1 MSVKSETFSSRNLNS
16 IKSDMESIWSGTAS
30 EALCSSLNETI
41 LAINDTES
49 YLVSYDSALSLLDTY
64 KRNENVI
71 KEYEKSISYEQNNPS
86 VRNIRTV
93 MVDGESKN
101 ETFYTVN
108 HAMISLWTES
118 MNSLINDNVVIKK
131 QIEELLSSI
140 LPNNLQPKNNTDIAH
155 RGSKFDGERNN
166 YKIGDNSLD
175 AFINA
180 GRNGFWGAEAD
191 VIQAPDG
198 SLVCSHNAVKKGEN
212 PISFEQYLDVCKEY
226 GMTAIIDMKYSN
238 GWSKAGE
245 DEYVS
250 QILATI
256 EDKGMMDSCVIQTNN
271 KHDITNVRSNSEEA
285 RIWFLTDDVSKD
297 NIEFIKDNGVECVN
311 TKYTDNTT
319 SRVTTLKNNDINICV
334 WNVFS
339 EKDKNFLL
347 DRGATY
353 IMSDNVLGITPYQE
367 GEEDYNDIVN

>member
-1 MSVKSETFSSRNLNS
+1 
-16 IKSDMESIWSGTAS
+16 
-30 EALCSSLNETI
+30 
-41 LAINDTES
+41 
-49 YLVSYDSALSLLDTY
+49 
-64 KRNENVI
+64 
-71 KEYEKSISYEQNNPS
+71 
-86 VRNIRTV
+86 
-93 MVDGESKN
+93 
-101 ETFYTVN
+101 
-108 HAMISLWTES
+108 
-118 MNSLINDNVVIKK
+118 
-131 QIEELLSSI
+131 
-140 LPNNLQPKNNTDIAH
+140 
-155 RGSKFDGERNN
+155 
-166 YKIGDNSLD
+166 
-175 AFINA
+175 
-180 GRNGFWGAEAD
+180 
-191 VIQAPDG
+191 
-198 SLVCSHNAVKKGEN
+198 
-212 PISFEQYLDVCKEY
+212 
-226 GMTAIIDMKYSN
+226 MTAIIDMKYSN

-297 NIEFIKDNGVECVN
+297 NIEFIKDNSVECVN